1 MTFEILHEDSGSGGR
16 AGVLKT
22 GHGEVKTPF
31 FMPVAT
37 KGGVKTLD
45 PHEVVSVGTQT
56 IISNAFLLYL
66 KPGVDVIQKAG
77 GLHEFS
83 GFSDTAI
90 FTDSGGFQMLRE
102 SFFEGVSRKGVTFR
116 SPFDDSKHVFT
127 PELCMEVQMALGSD
141 VAMVLDDC
149 PPYGADRDRIK
160 DSAYRTVEWAKRCI
174 DSHSGSQLL
183 FCIIQ
188 GGHDRELRKEN
199 TEALAKMGFDGFGI
213 GGLSI
218 GEPKDEM
225 FDTLRYSV
233 PLIPRDKPRYLMGVG
248 SPLELLESISLGVDV
263 FDSAFP
269 TRNAR
274 HNTVYTF
281 SGKFN
286 ISKGR
291 FKDDFGPLE
300 EGCGCY
306 ACCNFSRA
314 YVSHL
319 MRVHEMLGMR
329 LVTIHNL
336 YFIHKLLKGAREAIV
351 EDRLLEFKREF
362 ERGYSAGVR
371 R

>member
-1 MTFEILHEDSGSGGR
+1 MSFEIEHSDKGSSAR
-16 AGVLKT
+16 AGILKT
-22 GHGEVKTPF
+22 KHGNLMTPF

-37 KGGVKTLD
+37 KAGVKTLSPD
-45 PHEVVSVGTQT
+45 EVVGVGTQSV
-56 IISNAFLLYL
+56 ISNAFLLYL
-66 KPGVDVIQKAG
+66 KPGVDVIESAG
-77 GLHEFS
+77 GLHSFS
-83 GFSDTAI
+83 GLLDTAI

-102 SFFEGVSRKGVTFR
+102 SFFESVSKKGVTFR
-116 SPFDDSKHVFT
+116 SPFDNSKHVFT
-127 PELCMEVQMALGSD
+127 PEKCMEVQMALGSD

-149 PPYGADRDRIK
+149 PPYDADASRIRDST
-160 DSAYRTVEWAKRCI
+160 DRTLDWAKRCI

-188 GGHDRELRKEN
+188 GGHDKDLRKEN
-199 TEALAKMGFDGFGI
+199 TEALSKLGFDGYGI

-218 GEPKDEM
+218 GEPKSEM

-233 PLIPRDKPRYLMGVG
+233 PLIPKDKPRYLMGVG
-248 SPLELLESISLGVDV
+248 SPLELLESISLGVDI

-274 HNTVYTF
+274 HNAVYTN
-281 SGKFN
+281 SGKYN

-291 FKDDFGPLE
+291 FKADFTPLE

-306 ACCNFSRA
+306 ACSNFSRA

-336 YFIHKLLKGAREAIV
+336 YFIHSLLSRGREAIS
-351 EDRLLEFKREF
+351 EDRFLEFKGEF
-362 ERGYSAGVR
+362 DEGYNP
-371 R
+371 

>member
-1 MTFEILHEDSGSGGR
+1 MFEVIHEDGSSGARVGL
-16 AGVLKT
+16 LKT
-22 GHGEVKTPF
+22 KHGEVKTPA

-45 PHEVVSVGTQT
+45 PQEVVEVGTQA

-66 KPGVDVIQKAG
+66 KPGVDVIREAG

-83 GFSDTAI
+83 GFSDTVI

-102 SFFEGVSRKGVTFR
+102 SFFEGVSKKGVTFR

-127 PELCMEVQMALGSD
+127 PEKCMEVQMALGSD

-149 PPYGADRDRIK
+149 PPYDANYDRVK
-160 DSAYRTVEWAKRCI
+160 KSTERTVEWAKRCI
-174 DSHSGSQLL
+174 DAHGGDQFL

-188 GGHDRELRKEN
+188 GGHFKDLRRDN
-199 TEALAKMGFDGFGI
+199 TEALGGLGFDGYGI

-218 GEPKDEM
+218 GEPLDEM

-248 SPLELLESISLGVDV
+248 SPVELLESVGLGVDI

-274 HNTVYTF
+274 HNTVYTYG
-281 SGKFN
+281 GKYN

-291 FKDDFGPLE
+291 FKGDYGPLE

-306 ACCNFSRA
+306 ACQNFSRA

-319 MRVHEMLGMR
+319 MRVHEALGMR

-336 YFIHKLLKGAREAIV
+336 YFIHDLLEKAREAMV
-351 EDRLLEFKREF
+351 KDGLEEFKLEF
-362 ERGYSAGVR
+362 ERDYSKRADL
-371 R
+371 